1 MPTVFQYKIMHVKI
15 QQGGQGVE
23 PSQIEN
29 ELNIFG
35 KDGWELFW
43 MVENKMQQT
52 NNVSGMQ
59 SYTSDVF
66 IFLTLFFK
74 KAIRSRVIRT

>member
-1 MPTVFQYKIMHVKI
+1 MPAVFQYKVMHVKI
-15 QQGGQGVE
+15 QQSGQGIE
-23 PSQIEN
+23 PSQIES
-29 ELNIFG
+29 ELNILG

-52 NNVSGMQ
+52 NSVAGLQ

-66 IFLTLFFK
+66 TFLTLFFK
-74 KAIRSRVIRT
+74 KSIQN